1 MRGMKLSDD
10 ELEFLEM
17 VRMLNDE
24 GKKLLW
30 EYSKELENESA
41 LLDKPDIIENK
52 KER

>member
-1 MRGMKLSDD
+1 MKLSKEDM
-10 ELEFLEM
+10 ELLQLI
-17 VRMLNDE
+17 RKLNEE

-30 EYSKELENESA
+30 EYVTELEKSS

>member
-1 MRGMKLSDD
+1 MKLSKEDM
-10 ELEFLEM
+10 ELLQLI
-17 VRMLNDE
+17 RKLNEE